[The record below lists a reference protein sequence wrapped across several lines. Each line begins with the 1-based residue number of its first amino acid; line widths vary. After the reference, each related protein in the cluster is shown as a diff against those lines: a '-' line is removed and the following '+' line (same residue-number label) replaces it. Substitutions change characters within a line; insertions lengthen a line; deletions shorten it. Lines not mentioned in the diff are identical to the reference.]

1 MPGACSLFCAVPALR
16 IPRSLPSKDAD
27 LRGNITISKGTVVHP
42 KCTILAVPGPIV
54 IGENCII
61 EEAAIIVNRRKEAMF
76 IGNENVFQ
84 VGSRVEAA
92 SVGSRNTF
100 CVKSRVVSTIEIPDD
115 CYIGP
120 ACILTPTY
128 THPQREDL
136 KERLQD
142 LTVVYGQNPDRRIGD
157 GVGKVHQ
164 RALLAKHL
172 DYLRNVGKF
181 ALPKY
186 VKMRHV

>member
-1 MPGACSLFCAVPALR
+1 
-16 IPRSLPSKDAD
+16 
-27 LRGNITISKGTVVHP
+27 
-42 KCTILAVPGPIV
+42 
-54 IGENCII
+54 
-61 EEAAIIVNRRKEAMF
+61 MF
-76 IGNENVFQ
+76 IGSENVFQ

-128 THPQREDL
+128 SHPQREDL

-181 ALPKY
+181 VCRENITLTRHKNAGASKVCQNEACIVVNLLVKSNALLCY
-186 VKMRHV
+186 CLVLLCAIRCQ